1 MSTTLGNYQN
11 NITSLS
17 SLDTTSY
24 ERIFKV
30 FETKDNN
37 KNFYYYNILKKI
49 ELPSTIDDEYIS
61 FYTVNSNLPMTI
73 LSYKIYGDMKLWW
86 LIYLLN
92 KEELGTN
99 IFVVPGGTQLQ
110 YIKPE
115 IIPTV
120 LQQITDII
128 IYNGR
133 HY

>member
-1 MSTTLGNYQN
+1 MSITLGDYQN
-11 NITSLS
+11 NITALS

-30 FETKDNN
+30 FEAKNGS
-37 KNFYYYNILKKI
+37 KNFYFYNILKKI
-49 ELPSTIDDEYIS
+49 ELPSNIDDSFVS
-61 FYTVNSNLPMTI
+61 FYMVNSNLPMTI

-92 KEELGTN
+92 KEKLDTN

>member
-1 MSTTLGNYQN
+1 MSIALGEYQN

-17 SLDTTSY
+17 SLDIASY

-30 FETKDNN
+30 FEAKDKD
-37 KNFYYYNILKKI
+37 KNFYFYNILKKI
-49 ELPSTIDDEYIS
+49 EVPSNIDDEYLA
-61 FYTVNSNLPMTI
+61 FYDVRSNLPMTI

-92 KEELGTN
+92 RQELGNN
-99 IFVVPGGTQLQ
+99 IFVVPGGTQIQ

>member
-1 MSTTLGNYQN
+1 MSITLGDYQN
-11 NITSLS
+11 NITALS

-30 FETKDNN
+30 FEAKSDN
-37 KNFYYYNILKKI
+37 KNFYFYNILKKI
-49 ELPSTIDDEYIS
+49 ELPPNINDEYLS
-61 FYTVNSNLPMTI
+61 FYNVNSNLPMTI

-92 KEELGTN
+92 KKELGTN
-99 IFVVPGGTQLQ
+99 IFVVPGSTQIQ

>member
-1 MSTTLGNYQN
+1 MSIALGEYQN
-11 NITSLS
+11 NIPSLS
-17 SLDTTSY
+17 SLDISSY

-30 FETKDNN
+30 FEAKDTN
-37 KNFYYYNILKKI
+37 KNFYFYNILKKI
-49 ELPSTIDDEYIS
+49 ELPTTIDDEYLA
-61 FYTVNSNLPMTI
+61 FYNVKSNLPMTI

-92 KEELGTN
+92 KQELGNN
-99 IFVVPGGTQLQ
+99 IFVVQGGTQIQ

>member
-1 MSTTLGNYQN
+1 MSIALGEYQN
-11 NITSLS
+11 NIPSLS
-17 SLDTTSY
+17 SLDISSY

-30 FETKDNN
+30 FEAKDTN
-37 KNFYYYNILKKI
+37 KNFYFYNILKKI
-49 ELPSTIDDEYIS
+49 ELPTNIDDEYLA
-61 FYTVNSNLPMTI
+61 FYNVKSNLPMTI

-92 KEELGTN
+92 KQELGNN
-99 IFVVPGGTQLQ
+99 IFVVQGGTQIQ